1 MFSRGKKRNIGLERI
16 NMKLVD
22 GIVIVRLVHHL
33 FHLIIMSLPSKVWVA
48 GKLAGADLIET
59 IV

>member
-1 MFSRGKKRNIGLERI
+1 
-16 NMKLVD
+16 MKLVD
-22 GIVIVRLVHHL
+22 GIIIVRLVHHL